1 MTTILSTPL
10 YELLM
15 IAPAG
20 AVRPV
25 QQAMRHVAAG
35 EWKEAAKQMN
45 VAAEVSE
52 TEDAWYLA
60 AGKAA
65 DELHRHYY
73 K

>member
-1 MTTILSTPL
+1 MNTITSTPV
-10 YELLM
+10 YELLL
-15 IAPAG
+15 IAPEA

-25 QQAMRHVAAG
+25 QRALRHIAAG
-35 EWKEAAKQMN
+35 EWKEAAKQMDA
-45 VAAEVSE
+45 AAEVSE

>member
-15 IAPAG
+15 IAPEG

-25 QQAMRHVAAG
+25 QQAMRHVASG
-35 EWKEAAKQMN
+35 EWKEAAKQMD
-45 VAAEVSE
+45 AAADVSE